1 MVRSTVADS
10 IIKGIQLAAGS
21 RLEDTDRL
29 TAIEARK
36 EQILS
41 SRLAREQS
49 EELFPA
55 QLQEAQSKA
64 AKATY
69 ELGIA
74 PEKNALDMDSTRA
87 TTASTRATTE
97 KTRNETTIART
108 DENTKRVA
116 ENTGRTLDAL
126 FNLNSRAISVNE
138 NGVRVNSAAL
148 LGDKVSAT
156 PAIDLVNDYLNIR
169 TIRKDGSLA
178 DTEITGF
185 QTSNVDGRIFYT
197 PLVSSPETGQSAP
210 MTKGATSGEKDEP
223 VFFSEEDMD
232 TYLTNAFVYAASLG
246 GPNSS
251 AFKVEG
257 FRRILQAASEQA
269 PLVHAVKIIK
279 EDAAAGPAPETAVR
293 ELENLLDKAVAVGD
307 VEALGQIA
315 EQQGVKETFDLEL
328 AAQREVFENDYLDKR
343 MTPSNPR
350 YQDPLSVG
358 LTPEIEPNPALM
370 RARGAAQKDAETQSE
385 PKRAEARDELR
396 SRMQSAGESL
406 PELKANANRL
416 AEVIMQGRKV
426 LSDQE
431 EQEVK
436 SALNAALSP
445 GEALSE
451 QKFVEVVQQ
460 RPEIAPN
467 LIAFFAQGVGKDEN
481 PTERI
486 QALVNLAERGATDRS
501 MNDEVDDQRA
511 DEQLALEQEKYND
524 ERIASIRALQAE
536 NTDGILDVAGEILG
550 HINGEDFS
558 RSGKQN
564 PAESA
569 KFKNNMDK
577 LVVRANRAGAGRT
590 AEGKQIA
597 RDTVADVLRQVMLDE
612 GSLGFVGDVK
622 DFFFRRQGPQQLGGG
637 RFDRLV
643 VSMDGSKIAFEDP
656 SGGDVVYKG
665 ELSRGQLESIFGKRI
680 ASDIIELI
688 PNSQKKSF

>member
-1 MVRSTVADS
+1 MARSTVADS

-41 SRLAREQS
+41 SRLARQQS
-49 EELFPA
+49 EKMFPA

-87 TTASTRATTE
+87 TTASTRATRAKTE
-97 KTRNETTIART
+97 GETRRSAR
-108 DENTKRVA
+108 EANVSNTA
-116 ENTGRTLDAL
+116 ENAGRTLDVI
-126 FNLNSRAISVNE
+126 FNQSSNAISIGDT
-138 NGVRVNSAAL
+138 GVRVNSTEL
-148 LGDKVSAT
+148 LDKNPTA
-156 PAIDLVNDYLNIR
+156 AIDLINDYENLR
-169 TIRKDGSLA
+169 TIRTDGSLA
-178 DTEITGF
+178 DTRITGF
-185 QTSNVDGRIFYT
+185 QTSKVDGRMFYT
-197 PLVSSPETGQSAP
+197 PLVQSPETGQSVP
-210 MTKGATSGEKDEP
+210 MTKGATSGGKDEP
-223 VFFSEEDMD
+223 VFFSPEDLD
-232 TYLTNAFVYAASLG
+232 AFFSNAFAYVASAG
-246 GPNSS
+246 GKNSG
-251 AFKVEG
+251 AFQVEG
-257 FRRILQAASEQA
+257 NRRIIE
-269 PLVHAVKIIK
+269 
-279 EDAAAGPAPETAVR
+279 AAAEQGALVQASTVMKEGVKNSPAPEAAVR
-293 ELENLLDKAVAVGD
+293 GLNYVLDKAMYEGDTEVLAEIARDQGLGDEFAV
-307 VEALGQIA
+307 
-315 EQQGVKETFDLEL
+315 EL
-328 AAQREVFENDYLDKR
+328 AAQREAFENEYLDRR
-343 MTPSNPR
+343 MEPSNPR

-358 LTPEIEPNPALM
+358 LTPEIEPNPALV
-370 RARGAAQKDAETQSE
+370 RARGAAQKDAEVRSE
-385 PKRAEARDELR
+385 SQRAEARSELR
-396 SRMQSAGESL
+396 SRMAEAGESL
-406 PELKANANRL
+406 PEFKAN
-416 AEVIMQGRKV
+416 IPK
-426 LSDQE
+426 LSAIIKRGGKLLNDQE
-431 EQEVK
+431 EQEVR
-436 SALNAALSP
+436 SVLNAALEP

-451 QKFVEVVQQ
+451 EKFVEVVQQ

-467 LIAFFAQGVGKDEN
+467 VIAFFAQAVPE
-481 PTERI
+481 TEDPSKRF
-486 QALVNLAERGATDRS
+486 QALLNLAERGAADRS
-501 MNDEVDDQRA
+501 KNDAVDDQRA

-524 ERIASIRALQAE
+524 ERIANIRALQAE
-536 NTDGILDVAGEILG
+536 NTDGILDVAGEILA

-597 RDTVADVLRQVMLDE
+597 RDTVADVLRQVMLDQ

-656 SGGDVVYKG
+656 SGGDVVYQG
-665 ELSRGQLESIFGKRI
+665 EISRGQLESIFGKRT
-680 ASDIIELI
+680 ASDLI
-688 PNSQKKSF
+688 KMIPDSQKKSF